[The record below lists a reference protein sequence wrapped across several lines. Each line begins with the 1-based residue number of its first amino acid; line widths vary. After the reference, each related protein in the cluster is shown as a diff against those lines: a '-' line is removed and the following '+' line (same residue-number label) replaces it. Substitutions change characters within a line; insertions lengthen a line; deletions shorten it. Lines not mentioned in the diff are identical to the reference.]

1 MELDCAIVE
10 GAFSLLATMAS
21 ASTEEWGQVLLKD
34 SSLYRPDLI
43 GPYVD
48 DLFASPLFPRDK
60 LDELLDSPP
69 RTEAAVARLTK
80 EETDHVI
87 TTLAALSALASS
99 YKDHPGRDK
108 DNEELDV
115 RLRLGLCRLLTSGHE
130 VEARMDLD
138 MVRDQLYRRKI
149 AREKVS
155 LRAGSTEAGE
165 KGRTE
170 QGRERSEKERHM
182 TTKALKGLEIACIRM
197 GKDQEAGRYRR
208 WREQQRTD
216 APHTV

>member
-1 MELDCAIVE
+1 
-10 GAFSLLATMAS
+10 MAS
-21 ASTEEWGQVLLKD
+21 ASTEGKGKILLKD

-48 DLFASPLFPRDK
+48 DLFASPLFPRVELDK
-60 LDELLDSPP
+60 LLDSPP
-69 RTEAAVARLTK
+69 RSEAAVTRLTK

-87 TTLAALSALASS
+87 TTLAALSAMASS
-99 YKDHPGRDK
+99 YKENSGPDK
-108 DNEELDV
+108 ENEELEA

-155 LRAGSTEAGE
+155 LRAGSTEAWGE
-165 KGRTE
+165 GRTE
-170 QGRERSEKERHM
+170 QGSGRSEKEMHM
-182 TTKALKGLEIACIRM
+182 TIKALKGLEIACIRM